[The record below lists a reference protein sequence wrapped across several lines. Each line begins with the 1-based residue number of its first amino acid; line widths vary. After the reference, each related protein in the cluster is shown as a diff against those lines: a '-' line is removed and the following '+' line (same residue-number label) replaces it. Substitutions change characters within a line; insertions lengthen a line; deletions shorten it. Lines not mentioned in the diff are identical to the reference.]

1 MTTSKFDSLIVNGD
15 AGNSSTSRDIFESFI
30 ESQAQFESL
39 PAKLKTDP
47 DTVKLN
53 LLREVHSRKS
63 SAPLFRQQEN
73 TNTALVNYWLSRVK
87 NLAHLSLAM
96 NEIPKFEGL
105 TKQDLTEFAKGNL
118 EPGYL
123 KNIEIDLA
131 ERGVIFIAEPSVDGL
146 KTDGAV
152 FKLKTGHPV
161 VAMSLRYKRL
171 DNFWFTLMHELAHVA
186 LHYEQ
191 LDNYIIDDLDS
202 ISEDIV
208 ELEADKLAGDSLIP
222 RHIWR
227 TCHARRDL
235 KEASLIA
242 FSEQHGIHPA
252 IVAGRIQKERGD
264 YRTFSSLTNKFDT
277 REILFHE

>member
-15 AGNSSTSRDIFESFI
+15 AGNSSSSRDIFESFI

-47 DTVKLN
+47 NTVKLN

-63 SAPLFRQQEN
+63 SAPLFRKQEN
-73 TNTALVNYWLSRVK
+73 TNTALINYWLSRVK

-105 TKQDLTEFAKGNL
+105 TKQDLTEFAKGNV
-118 EPGYL
+118 EPEYL
-123 KNIEIDLA
+123 KKIELDLA
-131 ERGVIFIAEPSVDGL
+131 DRGIIFIAEPSVDGL

-171 DNFWFTLMHELAHVA
+171 DNFWFTLMHELSHVA

-202 ISEDIV
+202 TSEDIV

-242 FSEQHGIHPA
+242 FSKQHGIHPA
-252 IVAGRIQKERGD
+252 IVAGRIQNERGD